1 MNRSQI
7 YVFIAFLIP
16 KFEVKTEKHCI
27 FERIKSLRIYTIQEM
42 KKIAVFT
49 SGGDAPGMNACIR
62 AIVRGAAYHG
72 VEVFGIV
79 RGYNGMIKGDIIP
92 LNSQSVSNIIQ
103 RGGTILKSARSKEF
117 MTAEGRQKAYDK
129 LQELGI
135 EGLVA
140 IGGNGTFTGAEIFY
154 NEFKIPTVGAPG
166 TIDNDLYGTDYT
178 IGFDTAVN
186 TALDAVDKIR
196 DTADSHDRVFFI
208 EVMGRDSGY
217 IAIQC
222 AIAGGA
228 ESVMIP
234 ENLTSVDEISAIL
247 QKGFDKKK
255 SSSIVI
261 VAEGDEE
268 GNAQIVAK
276 KIKDKMGENLDI
288 RVTTLGH
295 IQRGGIPTASDRILA
310 SRLGLGALEGLLR
323 GEKNVMAGVVNNQ
336 LIYTPFHDT
345 ITKKKPVSEDLI
357 RMVEILST

>member
-1 MNRSQI
+1 
-7 YVFIAFLIP
+7 
-16 KFEVKTEKHCI
+16 
-27 FERIKSLRIYTIQEM
+27 
-42 KKIAVFT
+42 
-49 SGGDAPGMNACIR
+49 
-62 AIVRGAAYHG
+62 VRTALYHG
-72 VEVFGIV
+72 IEVYGIV
-79 RGYNGMIKGDIIP
+79 RGYNGMVEGDIFKMD
-92 LNSQSVSNIIQ
+92 SKSVANIIQ
-103 RGGTILKSARSKEF
+103 RGGTILKTARSAAFFE
-117 MTAEGRQKAYDK
+117 TEGRKKAYDNLK
-129 LQELGI
+129 KFGI
-135 EGLVA
+135 NGLVV
-140 IGGNGTFTGAEIFY
+140 IGGDGSFKGAQKFS
-154 NEFKIPTVGAPG
+154 NEFDIPCIGLPG
-166 TIDNDLYGTDYT
+166 TIDKDIAGTDFT

-234 ENLTSVDEISAIL
+234 ENLTSVDDIAAVL
-247 QKGFDKKK
+247 QRGFDKKK

-276 KIKDKMGENLDI
+276 NIKDKMDENLDI

-295 IQRGGIPTASDRILA
+295 IQRGGIPTAYDRILA